1 MSDNRSSNFNG
12 TTTRK
17 KMTLSNHNQVNFS
30 IGIISYYKINLLR
43 VQSFL
48 KTFCRKTT
56 YLKIYSVMKLGSK
69 NTNHKAFGTSTLYSL
84 LRNVRKLRKTFP
96 MRSTLSMEERK
107 RLPWIQIPRDC
118 RAPWSIFSSM
128 FGLSSSITWIKLS
141 SSLSTHCLLIIN
153 F

>member
-1 MSDNRSSNFNG
+1 MG
-12 TTTRK
+12 LKHVK

-56 YLKIYSVMKLGSK
+56 CLKIYSVMKLGSK
-69 NTNHKAFGTSTLYSL
+69 NTNHKAFGTSTLYFL

-96 MRSTLSMEERK
+96 MRSTLSMEER
-107 RLPWIQIPRDC
+107 LPWIQIPRDC
-118 RAPWSIFSSM
+118 RAPWSIFSPM